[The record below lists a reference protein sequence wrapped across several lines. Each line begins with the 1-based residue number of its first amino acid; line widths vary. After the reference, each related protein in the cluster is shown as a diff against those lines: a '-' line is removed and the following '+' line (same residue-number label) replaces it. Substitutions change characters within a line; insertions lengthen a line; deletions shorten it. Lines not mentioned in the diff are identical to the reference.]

1 MFKLVGY
8 ERKQGSFVNKE
19 TGEKVEYD
27 NIDLFCV
34 ADAAE
39 KPGVV
44 GMFCDSYPA
53 KADKLKITG
62 AKSLDELINKP
73 VILVQ
78 DLTAKV
84 DEFGKSKVSIA
95 RIILDQ

>member
-27 NIDLFCV
+27 NYDLFCV

-73 VILVQ
+73 VVLVQ

-95 RIILDQ
+95 RIMLDQ

>member
-8 ERKQGSFVNKE
+8 ERKTGSFPNKE
-19 TGEKVEYD
+19 TGEIINYD
-27 NIDLFCV
+27 NYDLFYV

-44 GMFCDSYPA
+44 GMFCDCVPA

-62 AKSLDELINKP
+62 AKTLDELLNQP

-84 DEFGKSKVSIA
+84 DEFGKSKVSIS
-95 RIILDQ
+95 RIILDK

>member
-27 NIDLFCV
+27 NYDLFYV

-44 GMFCDSYPA
+44 GMFCDCVPA

>member
-19 TGEKVEYD
+19 TGEKIEYD
-27 NIDLFCV
+27 NYDLYYV

-39 KPGVV
+39 KQGVV
-44 GMFCDSYPA
+44 GMFCDSAPA

-62 AKSLDELINKP
+62 AKSLDELIAQP

-84 DEFGKSKVSIA
+84 DEYGKSKVSIA
-95 RIILDQ
+95 RIILDK

>member
-1 MFKLVGY
+1 MFKFVGY

-27 NIDLFCV
+27 NVELYV
-34 ADAAE
+34 TGDATE

-44 GMFCDSYPA
+44 GMFCDSFPA
-53 KADKLKITG
+53 KMEKLKITG
-62 AKSLDELINKP
+62 AKSLDELIGKP

-95 RIILDQ
+95 RIILDV

>member
-8 ERKQGSFVNKE
+8 ERKTGSFPNKE
-19 TGEKVEYD
+19 TGEIINYD
-27 NIDLFCV
+27 NYELYYT
-34 ADAAE
+34 ADADE

-44 GMFCDSYPA
+44 GMFCDSAPA

-62 AKSLDELINKP
+62 AKSLDELIGQP
-73 VILVQ
+73 VVLVQ

-84 DEFGKSKVSIA
+84 DEYGKSKVSIA
-95 RIILDQ
+95 RIILDK